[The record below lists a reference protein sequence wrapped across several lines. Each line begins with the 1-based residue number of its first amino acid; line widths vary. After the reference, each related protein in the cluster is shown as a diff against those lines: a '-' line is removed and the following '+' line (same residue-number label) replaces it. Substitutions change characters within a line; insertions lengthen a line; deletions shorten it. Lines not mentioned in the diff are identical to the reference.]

1 MSEVDSPQ
9 DGFTLYNIFLHSHSY
24 LRYFILIM
32 LVVVIV
38 KSLAGWLGKKPFT
51 NLDDKLSLYLLIFTH
66 LQLVAGL
73 VLYFISP
80 FVQFGSETMKNK
92 DIRYW
97 TVEHGVAMLI
107 VIVLITMARVTAK
120 RMVHPQAK
128 FRRLVIFNT
137 LALLIILVVVAMS
150 GRGIL

>member
-120 RMVHPQAK
+120 RMVLPQAK